1 MRLHRTLLAA
11 LLVGAMSAQAA
22 HGEPPDEG
30 PEVTIGVNLG
40 TLHFDP
46 GYENFNPGIYVTVD
60 NVSGGV
66 YRNSFGDVSVH
77 VGYVF
82 RGLFGS
88 PIDLLVGAVT
98 GYPRASVLPLLLP
111 SIKVGGFRFSLLL
124 PVDKSSGG
132 VHLSYEF

>member
-1 MRLHRTLLAA
+1 MRLHRALLAA
-11 LLVGAMSAQAA
+11 LLLTAVCAQAA
-22 HGEPPDEG
+22 EGEPP
-30 PEVTIGVNLG
+30 EVTVGVNLG

-46 GYENFNPGIYVTVD
+46 GYENFNPGVYVTVD

-111 SIKVGGFRFSLLL
+111 SIKVYGFRFSLLL